1 VAVGILARLGYQA
14 EVVGNGSDA
23 VEAVA
28 RGNFE
33 AVLMDCQL
41 PGLDGYQASAEIRRR
56 EGDDHIPI
64 IAMTA
69 ATLPDDRARC
79 LAAGMDDFVS
89 KPVMATELEATL
101 SRWVGPAAPAGT
113 PPRPDLDPPGGPELL
128 ELFWGT
134 VSSDLASL
142 RAAVEIGDASGID
155 RAAHHL
161 KGAAVTVGLERVV
174 ELCRRLE
181 LLGGAGQLGPA
192 SAVLDQLEEEFAR

>member
-1 VAVGILARLGYQA
+1 MLARLGYHA
-14 EVVGNGSDA
+14 EVVGNGSEA

-28 RGNFE
+28 RGGFE
-33 AVLMDCQL
+33 AVLMDCRL

-56 EGDDHIPI
+56 EGDEHIPI

-69 ATLPDDRARC
+69 ATLPDDRVRC
-79 LAAGMDDFVS
+79 LAAGMDDYVT
-89 KPVMATELEATL
+89 KPIFATELEATL
-101 SRWVGPAAPAGT
+101 SRWVAAAVGAEPDPGDAG
-113 PPRPDLDPPGGPELL
+113 PPGDPELL

-134 VSSDLASL
+134 ASSDLANL
-142 RAAVEIGDASGID
+142 RAAVELGDARGID

-161 KGAAVTVGLERVV
+161 KGAAVTVGLDRVV